1 MTFDLNKHV
10 ARLLMDQPF
19 FAALSRRVDKRVGP
33 IPTAGVR
40 VNPETAQF
48 EMIYNPEFF
57 AGLTDVERAGVLKHE
72 FYHLI
77 FEHVTGRM
85 PEEVKNNAALA
96 KKWNFATDL
105 AINSH
110 LVGQLPEGCLM
121 PGEGPF
127 AELPKGKAA
136 EWYYAELKKNQKEEE
151 ENGKGEPGQGGEAGE
166 SGEGSGKAGDDE
178 GEENAGGSGSG
189 KEEGEDEEENKED
202 KGSGKG
208 EEEQE
213 EQEAKAEPQ
222 TLDDHS
228 MWNQDDTANE
238 IAKER
243 LKEATKKA
251 AAEAAKAGSWGS
263 VGGDCRRDITD
274 RLLVTKVDWRNVLRY
289 FIKTS
294 QKASR
299 RSTIKR
305 INRRYPYIHPGRK
318 QTRQAKIA
326 ISIDQSGSV
335 DDQMLQAFFAELN
348 KLASLAEFTVIPFDT
363 VVAEEKVFVWKKG
376 EKRKWERVACGGTCF
391 EAPTDFVN
399 KGAYD
404 GHIVLTD
411 MCAPKPKASKCQRMW
426 MTTDYYAKNPYF
438 KTSERV
444 IGIEA

>member
-10 ARLLMDQPF
+10 ARLLMNEPF
-19 FAALSRRVDKRVGP
+19 FAALSRTVDKKVGP
-33 IPTAGVR
+33 IPTACVF
-40 VNPETAQF
+40 VNPDTARF
-48 EMIYNPEFF
+48 EMMYNPEFLE
-57 AGLTDVERAGVLKHE
+57 GLTDTELTGILKHE
-72 FYHLI
+72 FYHLL

-85 PEEVKNNAALA
+85 PDEVRAEF
-96 KKWNFATDL
+96 KKYGKLWNFATDL

-110 LVGQLPEGCLM
+110 LTQELPEGALI
-121 PGEGPF
+121 PGVAPF
-127 AELPKGKAA
+127 EELPTGRSA
-136 EWYYAELKKNQKEEE
+136 EWYYEELKKQAEE
-151 ENGKGEPGQGGEAGE
+151 GGEGE
-166 SGEGSGKAGDDE
+166 GGEGQPGEGEEGEGEGSANGEGGE
-178 GEENAGGSGSG
+178 GEEN
-189 KEEGEDEEENKED
+189 K

-208 EEEQE
+208 
-213 EQEAKAEPQ
+213 EPQ

-228 MWNQDDTANE
+228 MWGNTPETARE

-243 LKEATKKA
+243 LKETVKKA

-263 VGGDCRRDITD
+263 VGSDCRRDITA
-274 RLLVTKVDWRNVLRY
+274 RLLTTKVDWRNVLRY

-294 QKASR
+294 QKANR

-305 INRRYPYIHPGRK
+305 INKRYPYIHPGRK

-348 KLASLAEFTVIPFDT
+348 KLAALAEFTVIPFDT
-363 VVAEEKVFVWKKG
+363 EVAETKIFTWKKG

-391 EAPTDFVN
+391 EAPTDYVN
-399 KGAYD
+399 KNNFD

-426 MTTDYYAKNPYF
+426 MTTEYYAKNPYF
-438 KTSERV
+438 KTNERV